1 MINAETDA
9 TVDDIKWIVPGP
21 LDEAAKPGGIVV
33 VDGACPAMDRWA
45 TEHAAGG
52 CHDPRRWPWGDLAT
66 VPAVGEPVIYPAVMA
81 HRALNDADRAGLAR
95 MLEHAL
101 DASAPLVLVVEPGVR
116 LPAWFVSAW
125 QVVLLAPT
133 PGEIAADLRSLT
145 SALALATRRHARL
158 IERLARWRA
167 VSSGPRGY
175 LHENDSFPACTGK
188 EPEHD

>member
-9 TVDDIKWIVPGP
+9 TVDDIEWIVPGP
-21 LDEAAKPGGIVV
+21 LDAATKPGGIVV

-66 VPAVGEPVIYPAVMA
+66 VPALGEPVIYPAVMA
-81 HRALNDADRAGLAR
+81 HRALDDADRDGLAR
-95 MLEHAL
+95 LLEHAL
-101 DASAPLVLVVEPGVR
+101 DGLTPLVLAIPTDTR
-116 LPAWFVSAW
+116 LPRWFTGAW

-145 SALALATRRHARL
+145 AVLALSTRQHARL
-158 IERLARWRA
+158 TEHVARWRA
-167 VSSGPRGY
+167 VTSGSEWH
-175 LHENDSFPACTGK
+175 LHENDGFSACTGK
-188 EPEHD
+188 EPEHG